1 MALVEDVGFDYSFS
15 FLFSPRPGTPAAALV
30 DDTPAEARLARLQRL
45 QATIEAQGDAIS
57 QGRVGTVQRVL
68 FEGASRKGD
77 GELMGRT
84 ECNRVVNL
92 AAPER
97 LVGQFADVR
106 ISAVRGHSLRGE
118 LVA

>member
-1 MALVEDVGFDYSFS
+1 
-15 FLFSPRPGTPAAALV
+15 
-30 DDTPAEARLARLQRL
+30 
-45 QATIEAQGDAIS
+45 
-57 QGRVGTVQRVL
+57 
-68 FEGASRKGD
+68 
-77 GELMGRT
+77 MGRT